1 MKKYFFVSILLL
13 FCISA
18 IGIAYHGLILRNDLQ
33 KNIAKLEKSIKIAE
47 KDTPNAILSYYEIEL
62 NNLEIKSYSLTIAI
76 NLKIQNLSDIRFVKN
91 ISAEEKKSIRQS
103 IDDLCLTINKLL
115 RKYQS
120 KVILARHN
128 FNSNNIIE
136 VEKNIAQANM
146 ILFKL
151 IEADDFI
158 SGELGLAVSIDQ
170 YAMNLKSFLKKLS

>member
-103 IDDLCLTINKLL
+103 IDDLCLTIRYCRQL
-115 RKYQS
+115 
-120 KVILARHN
+120 N
-128 FNSNNIIE
+128 F
-136 VEKNIAQANM
+136 
-146 ILFKL
+146 
-151 IEADDFI
+151 FI
-158 SGELGLAVSIDQ
+158 
-170 YAMNLKSFLKKLS
+170 